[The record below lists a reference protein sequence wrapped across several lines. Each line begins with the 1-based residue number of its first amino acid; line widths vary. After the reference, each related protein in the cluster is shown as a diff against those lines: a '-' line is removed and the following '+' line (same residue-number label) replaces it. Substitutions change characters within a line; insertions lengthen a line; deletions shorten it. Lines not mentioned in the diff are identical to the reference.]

1 MSQFSHKC
9 LFYPKGASSYP
20 YIYARLHYIHGW
32 CIQVLLGSFFT
43 HGVICMVHN
52 YLLIYTTSKICSFWT
67 NWFLLLYS
75 TVHYVRERERK
86 NMFELCCLVLSQLY
100 IHIKYISALMQWV
113 VSYSTSK
120 ISLYSLPWVWTEFSW
135 CIWWPNLANRNKLHC
150 TSYSFG

>member
-1 MSQFSHKC
+1 MSQFSQKC
-9 LFYPKGASSYP
+9 LFYPKGASSCP

-75 TVHYVRERERK
+75 TVHYVREREIKK
-86 NMFELCCLVLSQLY
+86 N
-100 IHIKYISALMQWV
+100 
-113 VSYSTSK
+113 
-120 ISLYSLPWVWTEFSW
+120 VWTLLFSAVTTVYQCFNAMS
-135 CIWWPNLANRNKLHC
+135 CIIQYQQDTVFVALSMNWVFLVRMVAKF
-150 TSYSFG
+150 SEQK